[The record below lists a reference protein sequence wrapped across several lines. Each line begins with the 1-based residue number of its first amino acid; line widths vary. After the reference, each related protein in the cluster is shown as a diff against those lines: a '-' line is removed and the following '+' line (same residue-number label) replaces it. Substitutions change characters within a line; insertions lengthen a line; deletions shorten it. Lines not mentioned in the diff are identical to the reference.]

1 MTRKITALSGLVIL
15 GLLIIGFNVY
25 LGTQPPSSEV
35 EKSVLLAGQD
45 LPADINSVELEE
57 TARTIENSSSPTLLS
72 DKIVAKKVI
81 PGEIITVTSKGDNLL
96 VLVNK
101 SIRLSET
108 YFPKDLVSLD
118 NSIQGS
124 PGMQLRKDAAS
135 QFLKLFNEAKK
146 KGYNLNVNSS
156 YRSYQTQVST
166 YNYWVSQVG
175 TAEAD
180 RFSARPGHS
189 QHQLGTTV
197 DITSDTVDYKLLASF
212 GDTPEGK
219 WLANNAY
226 KYGFVLAYPA
236 GYEQIT
242 GYTYEPWHFRYT
254 GVNNAQKWKLS
265 GKILELYLQ
274 EVGVN

>member
-1 MTRKITALSGLVIL
+1 MTWKITAVSSLVIL
-15 GLLIIGFNVY
+15 GLLTVGFNVY
-25 LGTQPPSSEV
+25 LGTQPPNSEI
-35 EKSVLLAGQD
+35 EKTVLLAGQD
-45 LPADINSVELEE
+45 LPADIDYVELEE
-57 TARTIENSSSPTLLS
+57 TSKTRENNSPPTVLI
-72 DKIVAKKVI
+72 DKIVAEKYS
-81 PGEIITVTSKGDNLL
+81 PADSITVTNKGDNLL

-118 NSIQGS
+118 SSIQS
-124 PGMQLRKDAAS
+124 SLGMQLRKSVAE
-135 QFLKLFNEAKK
+135 QILKLFNEAKK
-146 KGYNLNVNSS
+146 KGYKLNVNSS
-156 YRSYQTQVST
+156 YRSYQTQVTT

-175 TAEAD
+175 VTEAD

-197 DITSDTVDYKLLASF
+197 DITSDTVDHKLVASF

-242 GYTYEPWHFRYT
+242 GYTYEPWHFRYI
-254 GVNNAQKWKLS
+254 GVSNAQKWRNS
-265 GKILELYLQ
+265 GLILEEYLQ
-274 EVGVN
+274 KFRVW